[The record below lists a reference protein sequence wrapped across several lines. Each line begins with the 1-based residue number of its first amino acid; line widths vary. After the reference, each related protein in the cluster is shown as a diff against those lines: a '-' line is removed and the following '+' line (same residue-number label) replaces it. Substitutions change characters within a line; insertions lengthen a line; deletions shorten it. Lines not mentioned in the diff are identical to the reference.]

1 MRPEVGTAAFDQKI
15 PGLWR
20 RSRSGS
26 QDKSTSTQALS
37 SPGQSPRPS
46 AARPPIPAPPPRSP
60 AAPQW
65 IRRGAGRMFES
76 IPLQTQAR
84 RAAAEEGAGGG

>member
-26 QDKSTSTQALS
+26 QDKSTSAGTELS
-37 SPGQSPRPS
+37 GAVTPS
-46 AARPPIPAPPPRSP
+46 LRGAAPIPAPPPRSP

-76 IPLQTQAR
+76 LPLQTQAR